1 MTCHG
6 HMRSVRSLDYHPFGG
21 EYIVSGSN
29 DTSVRLWDI
38 RSNQCIKK
46 YRGHMANVNS
56 VKFSPDGSWIAS
68 GGTEGS
74 VIIWDIRMSKEFIQ
88 FPAGSPVTCVQFH
101 PEEML
106 LGAGRNDGSVDLYD
120 LEACNP
126 VLRKTNTIFAG
137 NTVKSITFSEKGD
150 ALFIGSTCGI
160 SAIGWEPDRDLG
172 HTEATWNVLGDM
184 KIKNSQLLCG
194 AFEQLNA
201 AVYLAQIDLILM
213 GSVASPV
220 SIVSNHPVRRS
231 FNRGNGKLRLSIG
244 NKAST
249 SSAFSPEDGLSS
261 PNLSIEMIEEEPAFP
276 DEEPAFQ
283 IAPTPATRNMVVIDD
298 ITSPISPFYG
308 DGYLLTTKNVQA
320 EKEDFPINNAQPPD
334 YTVRPLKTVSRPV
347 KPTTSVRPSEPK
359 KIASSVSTIELNK
372 INNDDQLNYARRP
385 KSRGTSPVRMVA
397 ASRIQ
402 KRADNPSKHNKHIP
416 IQIMTKPQRSKS
428 SIDMKLLNGVNP
440 SPTQIPKYISYT
452 DHHTTTTSN
461 EEHDLDMLRYG
472 HELIYNSL
480 CNRLAALNMLR
491 SPAYRNDIN
500 AMLRKAVTMGDNHVI
515 VDLLGSII
523 EKSASCWNLDM
534 CVILLPTLFELLQAE
549 YKFHAKRACDTLRE
563 IITRFLPVIQQ
574 HQYHYSSSIGVDI
587 TGEERM
593 KKCLQCRD
601 WLLRIKTLPENKVV
615 GLAQIQNMI
624 VDI

>member
-1 MTCHG
+1 M
-6 HMRSVRSLDYHPFGG
+6 
-21 EYIVSGSN
+21 
-29 DTSVRLWDI
+29 
-38 RSNQCIKK
+38 
-46 YRGHMANVNS
+46 
-56 VKFSPDGSWIAS
+56 
-68 GGTEGS
+68 
-74 VIIWDIRMSKEFIQ
+74 
-88 FPAGSPVTCVQFH
+88 TCVQFH

-120 LEACNP
+120 LEACNL
-126 VLRKTNTIFAG
+126 VLRKSNTVFAG
-137 NTVKSITFSEKGD
+137 NTVKSITFGEKGD
-150 ALFIGSTCGI
+150 SLFIGSTCGI

-172 HTEATWNVLGDM
+172 HTEATWNILGDM

-201 AVYLAQIDLILM
+201 AVYLAQIDLILL
-213 GSVASPV
+213 GSAAPLP
-220 SIVSNHPVRRS
+220 IVSNHPVRRS
-231 FNRGNGKLRLSIG
+231 FNRGQNGKLRLSIG
-244 NKAST
+244 NKAS
-249 SSAFSPEDGLSS
+249 SSAFTPEDGLSS
-261 PNLSIEMIEEEPAFP
+261 PNLSIEMIEEDPE
-276 DEEPAFQ
+276 EEPAFQ
-283 IAPTPATRNMVVIDD
+283 IAPTPATRSMVVIDD
-298 ITSPISPFYG
+298 ITSPMSPFYA
-308 DGYLLTTKNVQA
+308 DNYLLTTKNVQA

-334 YTVRPLKTVSRPV
+334 YTVRPLKTVSRPI
-347 KPTTSVRPSEPK
+347 KPTNLRPSEPK
-359 KIASSVSTIELNK
+359 KMASSVSTIELNK
-372 INNDDQLNYARRP
+372 LSDDQPNYARRP
-385 KSRGTSPVRMVA
+385 RSRGTSPVRMAA

-402 KRADNPSKHNKHIP
+402 KRTDISHSSAKSKNIP
-416 IQIMTKPQRSKS
+416 VQILTKPQRSKS
-428 SIDMKLLNGVNP
+428 SIDMKLLNGTA
-440 SPTQIPKYISYT
+440 STPTQIPKYISYT
-452 DHHTTTTSN
+452 DHHTTSN

-472 HELIYNSL
+472 HDLIYNSL

-574 HQYHYSSSIGVDI
+574 HQYHYGSSIGVDI

-601 WLLRIKTLPENKVV
+601 WLLRIKGLSDSKAV